1 MDGMHDLG
9 GRQGFGKVGYA
20 PKASPFH
27 AAWEKRTYALRTMAG
42 QLGIYNIDEYR
53 HAVERMDPRHSVS
66 ASYYERV
73 ITAIATLL
81 VEKGV
86 TTQAELEAMAGG
98 QFALSHPGTGGRTN
112 VADRKAFQRGERV
125 RVRNDFT
132 PGHIRV
138 PGYIRGKIGVV
149 MSEGPL
155 TPFPDAH
162 AHGLE
167 AVDEPT
173 YDVQFRSEDLWP
185 GGAEQAVN
193 HVAVF
198 QSYLEAVA

>member
-9 GRQGFGKVGYA
+9 GRQGFGKVGFA
-20 PKASPFH
+20 PNASPFH
-27 AAWEKRTYALRTMAG
+27 AAWEKRSYSLRTMAI
-42 QLGIYNIDEYR
+42 QLGLYNIDEYR
-53 HAVERMDPRHSVS
+53 HAVERMDPRHAVG
-66 ASYYERV
+66 ASYYEKV

-86 TTQAELEAMAGG
+86 TTRAELEELAGG
-98 QFALSHPGTGGRTN
+98 GFALSHPSAGGRTN
-112 VADRKAFQRGERV
+112 AADRKSFQRGERV
-125 RVRNDFT
+125 RVKNDFV

-138 PGYIRGKIGVV
+138 PGYIRGKVGIV

-185 GGAEQAVN
+185 GGAEASVN

>member
-9 GRQGFGKVGYA
+9 GRQGFGKVGFV

-27 AAWEKRTYALRTMAG
+27 AAWEKRAYALRSMAG

-53 HAVERMDPRHSVS
+53 HAVERMDPRHSVG

-73 ITAIATLL
+73 ITAVATLL

-86 TTQAELEAMAGG
+86 TTQAELESLAGG
-98 QFALSHPGTGGRTN
+98 GFALSHPSAGGRTN
-112 VADRKAFQRGERV
+112 AADRKAFQRGERV
-125 RVRNDFT
+125 RVRNDFV

-162 AHGLE
+162 AHGLD

-185 GGAEQAVN
+185 GGAEKAVN
-193 HVAVF
+193 HVAIF
-198 QSYLEAVA
+198 QSYLKAVA

>member
-1 MDGMHDLG
+1 MDGMHDMG

-20 PKASPFH
+20 PKASPFD

-53 HAVERMDPRHSVS
+53 HAVERMDPRHSVG

-86 TTQAELEAMAGG
+86 TTQAELEKLAGG
-98 QFALSHPGTGGRTN
+98 GFALSHPSAGGRTN
-112 VADRKAFQRGERV
+112 APDRKAFQRGERV
-125 RVRNDFT
+125 RVRNDFV

-138 PGYIRGKIGVV
+138 PGYIRGKTGIV
-149 MSEGPL
+149 MAEGPL

-167 AVDEPT
+167 AADEPT

-185 GGAEQAVN
+185 GGAEKAVI

-198 QSYLEAVA
+198 QSYLEAVG

>member
-9 GRQGFGKVGYA
+9 GRQGFGTVGFA
-20 PKASPFH
+20 PKASPFQ
-27 AAWEKRTYALRTMAG
+27 APWEKRAYALRSMAG
-42 QLGIYNIDEYR
+42 QLGVYNIDEYR

-86 TTQAELEAMAGG
+86 TTKAELEAIAGG
-98 QFALSHPGTGGRTN
+98 GFALSHPSAAGRTN
-112 VADRKAFQRGERV
+112 ASDRKSFQRGERV
-125 RVRNDFT
+125 RVRNDFV
-132 PGHIRV
+132 PGHIRL
-138 PGYIRGKIGVV
+138 PGYIRGKTGVV
-149 MSEGPL
+149 MYEGPL

-167 AVDEPT
+167 AADEPT

-185 GGAEQAVN
+185 GGAETAVI

>member
-1 MDGMHDLG
+1 MDGMHDMG
-9 GRQGFGKVGYA
+9 GRQGFGKVKFA
-20 PKASPFH
+20 PKASPFD
-27 AAWEKRTYALRTMAG
+27 AAWEQRAYALRNMAG

-53 HAVERMDPRHSVS
+53 HAVERMDPRHSVG
-66 ASYYERV
+66 AGYYERV
-73 ITAIATLL
+73 LTAIATLL

-86 TTQAELEAMAGG
+86 TTQAELEKLAGG
-98 QFALSHPGTGGRTN
+98 GFALSHPGTGGRTN
-112 VADRKAFQRGERV
+112 AADRRAFQRGERV
-125 RVRNDFT
+125 RVRNDFV

-138 PGYIRGKIGVV
+138 PGYIRGKTGIV
-149 MSEGPL
+149 MVEGPL

-173 YDVQFRSEDLWP
+173 YDVQFSSEELWP
-185 GGAEQAVN
+185 GGAEKAVI

-198 QSYLEAVA
+198 QSYLEPVG

>member
-9 GRQGFGKVGYA
+9 GRQGFGKVGFA
-20 PKASPFH
+20 PKASPFQ
-27 AAWEKRTYALRTMAG
+27 APWEQRAYALRAMAI

-53 HAVERMDPRHSVS
+53 HAVERMDPRHAMS
-66 ASYYERV
+66 ASYYEKV

-86 TTQAELEAMAGG
+86 TTRAELEELAGG
-98 QFALSHPGTGGRTN
+98 GFALSHPGTGGRTN
-112 VADRKAFQRGERV
+112 AADRKAFQRGERV
-125 RVRNDFT
+125 RVRNDFV

-138 PGYIRGKIGVV
+138 PGYIRGKTGIV
-149 MSEGPL
+149 MAEGPL

-167 AVDEPT
+167 AADEPT
-173 YDVQFRSEDLWP
+173 
-185 GGAEQAVN
+185 
-193 HVAVF
+193 
-198 QSYLEAVA
+198 